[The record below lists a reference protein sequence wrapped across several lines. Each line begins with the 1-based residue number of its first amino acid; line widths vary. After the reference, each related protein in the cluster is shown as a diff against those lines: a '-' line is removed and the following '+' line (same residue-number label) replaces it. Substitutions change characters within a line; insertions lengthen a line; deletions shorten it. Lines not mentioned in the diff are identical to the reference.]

1 MIKPTKGPRGQEQA
15 RCQCDACGAEA
26 IVPAAHGNAGDFKR
40 GGRRAETLR
49 NEAQVTTKLHGLGWS
64 FIRNVHRCPDC
75 ESARRNASA
84 TPKPTL
90 TLVAKETPMLPIQGI
105 TGAAAEAPRQMTPK
119 QKREIISV
127 LEMAYD
133 DESRRYKGKD
143 TDLTVAQLL
152 GAAFLPGWVTQVREE
167 LFGPE
172 GANDEMEELRAE
184 LVKLKAEVATST
196 KNATVHLR
204 EAEGYLRK
212 LNEAEKA
219 IADLTKRVEAVK
231 AAVGPKAR
239 SA

>member
-1 MIKPTKGPRGQEQA
+1 MIEPTKGPRGQEQA
-15 RCQCDACGAEA
+15 RCLCDECGAEA
-26 IVPAAHGNAGDFKR
+26 TVPAAHGNSGAFTR

-49 NEAQVTTKLHGLGWS
+49 NEAQATTKLQGLGWS

-75 ESARRNASA
+75 EAKRRA
-84 TPKPTL
+84 TATLKPIL
-90 TLVAKETPMLPIQGI
+90 TIVAKEPAMQTA
-105 TGAAAEAPRQMTPK
+105 TTTTAPRAMTPK

-172 GANDEMEELRAE
+172 GGNDEMEDLRAE
-184 LVKLKAEVATST
+184 LVKLKAEVATAT

-212 LNEAEKA
+212 LNEAEKS
-219 IADLTKRVEAVK
+219 IADLTKRVDAVK